1 MERLFTGNTE
11 SREKEDGTMEDGPG
25 DLDSIKG
32 ELPIGLG
39 MRLMQ
44 DRTAM
49 DRYTALPDAE
59 KKRILSYVEGGATGD
74 DAEERVAGT
83 VKSLHDGTPVMNM
96 GQQPPV
102 FQSKPSKV

>member
-1 MERLFTGNTE
+1 
-11 SREKEDGTMEDGPG
+11 MEDGPG

-49 DRYTALPDAE
+49 DRYTALSDAE
-59 KKRILSYVEGGATGD
+59 KKSILSYVEGGSTGE
-74 DAEERVAGT
+74 DAQERVATT
-83 VKSLHDGTPVMNM
+83 VKSLHDGIPVMNM
-96 GQQPPV
+96 GQPPPT
-102 FQSKPSKV
+102 FKSIPPKV

>member
-1 MERLFTGNTE
+1 
-11 SREKEDGTMEDGPG
+11 MEDGPG

-59 KKRILSYVEGGATGD
+59 KKRILSYVEGGSTGE
-74 DAEERVAGT
+74 DAEERVAST
-83 VKSLHDGTPVMNM
+83 VKSLHDGTPVMFM
-96 GQQPPV
+96 GQKPPAIK
-102 FQSKPSKV
+102 SKPPKMQA

>member
-1 MERLFTGNTE
+1 
-11 SREKEDGTMEDGPG
+11 MEDGPG

-59 KKRILSYVEGGATGD
+59 KKRILSYVEGGSTGG
-74 DAEERVAGT
+74 DAEERVATT

-96 GQQPPV
+96 EQQSPV
-102 FQSKPSKV
+102 FNNKTPKV

>member
-1 MERLFTGNTE
+1 
-11 SREKEDGTMEDGPG
+11 MEDGPG

-59 KKRILSYVEGGATGD
+59 KKRILSFVEGSSTGE
-74 DAEERVAGT
+74 DAEERVANT
-83 VKSLHDGTPVMNM
+83 VKSLHDGTLVSYIK
-96 GQQPPV
+96 QQPA
-102 FQSKPSKV
+102 FKSKPPKTQV

>member
-1 MERLFTGNTE
+1 
-11 SREKEDGTMEDGPG
+11 MEDGPG

-49 DRYTALPDAE
+49 DRYTALPDTE

-74 DAEERVAGT
+74 EAEQRVAST
-83 VKSLHDGTPVMNM
+83 VKSLHDGTPVLYM
-96 GQQPPV
+96 GQQPPSSFRKQPPV
-102 FQSKPSKV
+102 